1 MPARKVNMNDT
12 RTIETMSRDDL
23 AQLQT
28 ERLQT
33 TLNRVYRNVAFYKHA
48 LDAYKVTI
56 EKIRSLADIRNLPF
70 TTKEDLRRSYP
81 YDMFALPLRDVV
93 RIHASSGTTGKPIV
107 VGYSKNDIVHWTQLV
122 ARQLTWAGITEHDVV
137 QIGFTYSLFTG
148 GLGYHFGAEAI
159 GASVIPAS
167 SQGNFRDQITIMK
180 DFKTSALICAPSTAL
195 LLARTL
201 KAMDINSECLHLKRG
216 IFGSEPWSAAM
227 RAEIEETLRIEAFD
241 SYGISEIM
249 GPGVSGECE
258 MHDGLHVN
266 EDHFI
271 VEVVDP
277 VSLLPVAV
285 GEEGELVF
293 TTITKEAF
301 PLIRYRTGDR
311 ARLLVGVCKCG
322 RTFAR
327 MSRVAGR
334 TDGMII
340 MQGSKFLPSQLFDV
354 VLATAGLV
362 PLCRIILSRKDN
374 VDALGVDVA
383 VSSDADFIDEIK
395 TLETLRCRLAQNIET
410 AVGVA
415 AKVSFM
421 EEGALQRECGGKKQ
435 PLMLDKRNG

>member
-1 MPARKVNMNDT
+1 MFESHR
-12 RTIETMSRDDL
+12 IETMSRDDC
-23 AQLQT
+23 AQMQID
-28 ERLQT
+28 
-33 TLNRVYRNVAFYKHA
+33 RVYRNVAFYKHA
-48 LDAYKVTI
+48 LDAQGIAI
-56 EKIRSLADIRNLPF
+56 EKIRSLADIQNLPF
-70 TTKEDLRRSYP
+70 TTKEDLRTSYP

-107 VGYSKNDIVHWTQLV
+107 VGYSKNDISHWTRLV
-122 ARQLTWAGITEHDVV
+122 ARQLSWAGITEHDVV

-167 SQGNFRDQITIMK
+167 SQANHKDQITIMK

-195 LLARTL
+195 MLARTL
-201 KAMDINSECLHLKRG
+201 KSMGFNPECLHLKRG
-216 IFGSEPWSAAM
+216 IFGSEPWSETV
-227 RAEIEETLRIEAFD
+227 RAEIEETLRIKAFD

-258 MHDGLHVN
+258 KHNGLHVN

-277 VSLLPVAV
+277 ATLQPLPL

-311 ARLLVGVCKCG
+311 AGLMEGRCGCG
-322 RTFAR
+322 RTFVR
-327 MSRVAGR
+327 MSRVKGR
-334 TDGMII
+334 TDDMI
-340 MQGSKFLPSQLFDV
+340 MLKGAKFFPSQLFDA
-354 VLATAGLV
+354 VLSAGGV
-362 PLCRIILSRKDN
+362 IPLCRIVLDRKDN
-374 VDALGVDVA
+374 MDTLDVCVA

-395 TLETLRCRLAQNIET
+395 TLESLRRNIAGRIES

-421 EEGALQRECGGKKQ
+421 EEGTLQAEARGKKQ
-435 PLMLDKRNG
+435 PIVMDKRNE